1 MSEEHPKNPRHELIR
16 WLSISMLVSVVAVT
30 VALCSLAIVT
40 RTRFAQMFAEM
51 DLELPS
57 LTAAFISTP
66 NAVFIALSVCLC
78 AALIIKEA
86 VIENRTATLCINV
99 AAAICT
105 LLCVPAYIIALYLP
119 LVSLMER
126 MGG

>member
-1 MSEEHPKNPRHELIR
+1 MSEERPHSPHHELIR

-30 VALCSLAIVT
+30 LAICALAIVT

-57 LTAAFISTP
+57 LTALFISTP
-66 NAVFIALSVCLC
+66 NAVFLVLSVCFC

-105 LLCVPAYIIALYLP
+105 LLCVPAYIVALFLP
-119 LVSLMER
+119 LVRLMEQ